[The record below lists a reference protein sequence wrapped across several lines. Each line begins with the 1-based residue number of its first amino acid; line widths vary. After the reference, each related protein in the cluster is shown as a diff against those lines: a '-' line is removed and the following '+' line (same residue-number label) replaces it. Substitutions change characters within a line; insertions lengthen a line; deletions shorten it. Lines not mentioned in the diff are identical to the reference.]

1 MKYSAPLA
9 PPPPYK
15 SIGTRAQKV
24 APAWARRLAF
34 YAVRRFCQYPLV
46 ALALL
51 PLL

>member
-1 MKYSAPLA
+1 MLLFPARAAALQIY
-9 PPPPYK
+9 
-15 SIGTRAQKV
+15 GTRAQKV
-24 APAWARRLAF
+24 APARARRLAF